1 MRAFVIIVFTMF
13 LLISCGSNNVSP
25 VVTYR
30 VESASQQ
37 QVAYM
42 QIDANGYV
50 VRTIKGET
58 DEFQLGQS
66 DFALVLEQIR
76 AADLSTMRLPDT
88 TTSTQSTFFHT
99 ILSGPHQI
107 SFAEQ
112 DVPEIVK
119 PLLVSF
125 ERILRVK
132 VSTTP

>member
-13 LLISCGSNNVSP
+13 LLIGCGSNNDSP

-88 TTSTQSTFFHT
+88 TTSTKSAFFHN

-112 DVPEIVK
+112 AVPESVK

-125 ERILRVK
+125 ERILRVDIGAA
-132 VSTTP
+132 P

>member
-1 MRAFVIIVFTMF
+1 MRAFVITVFTMF
-13 LLISCGSNNVSP
+13 LLISCGSNNDSP
-25 VVTYR
+25 IITYR
-30 VESASQQ
+30 VETASQQ

-58 DEFQLGQS
+58 DEFQLGQT
-66 DFALVLEQIR
+66 DFALVLDQIR
-76 AADLSTMRLPDT
+76 AADFATMRLPNT
-88 TTSTQSTFFHT
+88 TITANNAFFHT
-99 ILSGPHQI
+99 ILSGPHQV
-107 SFAEQ
+107 SFGEHAI
-112 DVPEIVK
+112 PESIK

>member
-1 MRAFVIIVFTMF
+1 MRAFVITVFTMF
-13 LLISCGSNNVSP
+13 LLISCGSNADSP
-25 VVTYR
+25 VITYR

-88 TTSTQSTFFHT
+88 TTSTKSAFFHT

-112 DVPEIVK
+112 AVPESVK

-125 ERILRVK
+125 ERILRVDIGAA
-132 VSTTP
+132 P